1 MSDDVGILVCC
12 GSRRGETRHA
22 SVVVFTFDF
31 SPRGACYSSLPRMAH
46 HHFLFL
52 YFYVVAY
59 GALILHVMSTHIAA
73 IRN

>member
-31 SPRGACYSSLPRMAH
+31 SPRGHA
-46 HHFLFL
+46 
-52 YFYVVAY
+52 
-59 GALILHVMSTHIAA
+59 THLCRAWRTTIFFFS
-73 IRN
+73 IFM